1 MADKLKPGGKMVIN
15 VRGAEDIRK
24 QGVEG
29 KTKITLDDPSE
40 ILVLR
45 LDGSIRAYQK
55 GFTKD
60 ELRDYCRAE
69 LGDSYSVEIA
79 TKKNAGDS
87 YDTAVVVTKNNES
100 TVRYSASELG
110 QPTSNGASMANVGA
124 NIAEKN
130 ERSKRL
136 NDLYSEIYKKG
147 LQVG

>member
-79 TKKNAGDS
+79 TKKNAGGS
-87 YDTAVVVTKNNES
+87 YDTA
-100 TVRYSASELG
+100 LW
-110 QPTSNGASMANVGA
+110 
-124 NIAEKN
+124 
-130 ERSKRL
+130 
-136 NDLYSEIYKKG
+136 
-147 LQVG
+147 